1 MGIDDHLHSSSQ
13 LVLSGLP
20 HPSVDIQVEFD
31 NATRCLQYL
40 CALVYVIV
48 WMRMCSAIHGLSRK
62 LHCSIFDLL
71 VRIDRQVPVRSATM
85 L

>member
-40 CALVYVIV
+40 CAL
-48 WMRMCSAIHGLSRK
+48 GLCDSVDA
-62 LHCSIFDLL
+62 H
-71 VRIDRQVPVRSATM
+71 V
-85 L
+85 